1 MRQVHYN
8 GGMVVFSIPES
19 WHEQTYPDGGASYF
33 DGTGERGSLYV
44 TLTTAQQQTE
54 VTEHDL
60 QEVANMG
67 RGPED
72 APAARLPSGNFV
84 RRFERRGT
92 ENGVA
97 SHSTFWM
104 VSNFVPPRRSA
115 LHPSTMAFRSR
126 MPELQATAAS

>member
-97 SHSTFWM
+97 
-104 VSNFVPPRRSA
+104 VIRRSGW
-115 LHPSTMAFRSR
+115 
-126 MPELQATAAS
+126 